1 MSESSITY
9 LFKPTSWLLSPLS
22 LETGGGDD
30 AGAYFNE
37 RETGR
42 EIQ

>member
-1 MSESSITY
+1 MSESSITF
-9 LFKPTSWLLSPLS
+9 LFKPTWLLSPLS

-30 AGAYFNE
+30 MGAYFNE